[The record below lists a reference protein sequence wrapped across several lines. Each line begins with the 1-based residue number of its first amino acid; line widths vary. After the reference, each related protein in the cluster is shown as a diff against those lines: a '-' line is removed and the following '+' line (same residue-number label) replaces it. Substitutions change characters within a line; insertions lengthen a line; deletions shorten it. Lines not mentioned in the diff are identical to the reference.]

1 MYNYSKF
8 LSAIYAG
15 VFLLGA
21 SMSVVPAMAVEAVAQ
36 AKTSV
41 QVKGVVLDNAEKV
54 DDHVLH

>member
-21 SMSVVPAMAVEAVAQ
+21 SMSVVPAMAVEAVAL

-41 QVKGVVLDNAEKV
+41 QVKA
-54 DDHVLH
+54 